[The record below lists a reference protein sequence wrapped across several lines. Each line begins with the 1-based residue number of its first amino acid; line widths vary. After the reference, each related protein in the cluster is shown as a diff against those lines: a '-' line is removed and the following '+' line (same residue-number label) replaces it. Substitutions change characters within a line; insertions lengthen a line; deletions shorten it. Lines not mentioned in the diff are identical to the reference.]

1 LDRFDQ
7 FEEKNKGKV
16 KELSCAARCIE
27 MGNSQ
32 SNTDEKSSTEGSKLT
47 ESPENSN
54 RSQTLETLALYDD
67 RVVSLLA
74 ELIYH
79 QPNVEIVKDQEL

>member
-1 LDRFDQ
+1 
-7 FEEKNKGKV
+7 
-16 KELSCAARCIE
+16 

-32 SNTDEKSSTEGSKLT
+32 SNTDEKSSTEVSKLT